1 MPIKGNQ
8 RLLGP
13 KGRPIVSMALK
24 IRRDPLNVRKRPV
37 LAVLKTG
44 FVTTIG
50 GAVLQGS

>member
-1 MPIKGNQ
+1 MSVPYSTTMSTLFKS
-8 RLLGP
+8 
-13 KGRPIVSMALK
+13 KRPVL
-24 IRRDPLNVRKRPV
+24 PV

>member
-1 MPIKGNQ
+1 MP
-8 RLLGP
+8 
-13 KGRPIVSMALK
+13 S
-24 IRRDPLNVRKRPV
+24 PLTFDDFSPATLTCELRYKSKRPV